1 MWRNMLHGSN
11 TNPVQIQCS
20 VCVKVSLVQSEK
32 VALRKYDS
40 RSSLCVLKEFQTT
53 SYQQALGNIMQQLSQ
68 EMFSRRI
75 GVAGGGGG
83 ASAMSQQRQE
93 VTSGHET
100 PVHFATEDTP
110 AIFSRNDSLSSLS
123 CNEESTET
131 PSKGNTLY
139 SLPEVITKSW
149 CKCNSP

>member
-1 MWRNMLHGSN
+1 MLHGSK
-11 TNPVQIQCS
+11 TNPVQMLK
-20 VCVKVSLVQSEK
+20 VKVLCARESLPCAEWESRTQEIWLK
-32 VALRKYDS
+32 VFFVRVERISDNLLSTGAAL
-40 RSSLCVLKEFQTT
+40 E
-53 SYQQALGNIMQQLSQ
+53 NIMQQLSQ

-83 ASAMSQQRQE
+83 ASAMNQQRQE

-131 PSKGNTLY
+131 PSKGT
-139 SLPEVITKSW
+139 
-149 CKCNSP
+149 